1 MEVMDYKLTV
11 YFYRKDNKREIYP
24 GFEATFD
31 SLLDA
36 EVSVEYVADK
46 WQDVCYSRVVKDDK
60 ELFYRASG
68 KSISREKLTAFLQ
81 NKGIQEV
88 TPNDTDKIYTCK

>member
-1 MEVMDYKLTV
+1 MNKMDYQLTV

-36 EVSVEYVADK
+36 EVSIEYVADK
-46 WQDVCYSRVVKDDK
+46 WQGICYSRVVKDNK
-60 ELFYRASG
+60 EVFYTASG
-68 KSISREKLTAFLQ
+68 KSISRDKLADFLKK
-81 NKGIQEV
+81 NGIQEV
-88 TPNDTDKIYTCK
+88 CPDANDKIYTCD

>member
-1 MEVMDYKLTV
+1 MEVMDYKLTI

-46 WQDVCYSRVVKDDK
+46 WADVCYSRVVKDDK
-60 ELFYRASG
+60 EMFYGASG
-68 KSISREKLTAFLQ
+68 KSISREKLAAFLQ

-88 TPNDTDKIYTCK
+88 TPNKTDKIYTCK